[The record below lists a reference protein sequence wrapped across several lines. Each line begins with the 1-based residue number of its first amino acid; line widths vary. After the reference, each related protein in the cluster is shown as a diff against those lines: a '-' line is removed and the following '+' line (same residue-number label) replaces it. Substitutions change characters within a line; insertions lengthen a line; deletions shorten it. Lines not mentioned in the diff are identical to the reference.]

1 MTNETIKRNI
11 KSVLKKED
19 IVINNVAFSKVKRA
33 DERISIHQITLSL
46 DSIDGVQIDHLKSTV
61 DNYLDEN
68 NISYMGLLL
77 DI

>member
-19 IVINNVAFSKVKRA
+19 IIINNVAFSKVKRV
-33 DERISIHQITLSL
+33 DERTSIHQIILSL

-61 DNYLDEN
+61 DNYFDEN
-68 NISYMGLLL
+68 NIEYMGLLL

>member
-19 IVINNVAFSKVKRA
+19 IIINNVAFSKVKRA

-46 DSIDGVQIDHLKSTV
+46 DSIDGVKIDCLKFTV

-68 NISYMGLLL
+68 NIEYMGLLL

>member
-19 IVINNVAFSKVKRA
+19 IIINNVAFSKVKRA
-33 DERISIHQITLSL
+33 DERTSIHQIILSL
-46 DSIDGVQIDHLKSTV
+46 DSIDGIEIDHLKSTV
-61 DNYLDEN
+61 DNYFNEN
-68 NISYMGLLL
+68 NIEYMGLLL